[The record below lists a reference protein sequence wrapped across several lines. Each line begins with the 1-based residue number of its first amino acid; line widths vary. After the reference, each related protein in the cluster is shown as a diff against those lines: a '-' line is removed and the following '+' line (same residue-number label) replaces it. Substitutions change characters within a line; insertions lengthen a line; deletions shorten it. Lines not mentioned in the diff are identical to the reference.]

1 MEAFLPDSIKN
12 IIDALEKTR
21 NPDNRALNEIVAH
34 SGVAE
39 KDFSSFRN
47 FAYSANESY
56 GRRLLF
62 DSNRFKI
69 LLMSWRKNDFTSIH
83 NHGATEWGCVYF
95 MGKATHRIYENEN
108 AMLKMKRKDY
118 FEPGQIADVCGDF
131 IHIMGNSGNKDFL
144 TLHIYGS
151 NDNQTIDNA
160 LVEVYAP
167 EHGKLYITNG
177 EAYLNIKKELVKAA
191 YDFNTIAP
199 EAAVDYLLLVK
210 PFYERIM
217 NETVVRKINSM
228 LKTLS

>member
-1 MEAFLPDSIKN
+1 MEAFLPDSVKN
-12 IIDALEKTR
+12 IIDALEKTL
-21 NPDNRALNEIVAH
+21 NPDNFVLNEIVARA
-34 SGVAE
+34 GVAE
-39 KDFSSFRN
+39 KDFSSFPN
-47 FAYSANESY
+47 FTYPANESY

-62 DSNRFKI
+62 NSNRFKI

-83 NHGATEWGCVYF
+83 NHGATAWGCVYF
-95 MGKATHRIYENEN
+95 MGKAMHRIYTNEN

-131 IHIMGNSGNKDFL
+131 IHIMGNSGHQDFL

-151 NDNQTIDNA
+151 DEAQTINNA
-160 LVEVYAP
+160 LAEVYAP
-167 EHGKLYITNG
+167 EYGKLYITNG
-177 EAYLNIKKELVKAA
+177 EAYLNINKELVKAE
-191 YDFNTIAP
+191 YNFNPIDS
-199 EAAVDYLLLVK
+199 EALADYLMLVK

>member
-12 IIDALEKTR
+12 IIDSLEKTR
-21 NPDNRALNEIVAH
+21 NPDNRVLNEIVAN

-47 FAYSANESY
+47 FVYPANESY

-62 DSNRFKI
+62 NSNRFKI

-118 FEPGQIADVCGDF
+118 FETGQIADVCGDF
-131 IHIMGNSGNKDFL
+131 IHIMGNSGSCDFL

-151 NDNQTIDNA
+151 DSDSSGNESMAEI
-160 LVEVYAP
+160 YAP
-167 EHGKLYITNG
+167 EHNKLFYTHG
-177 EAYLNIKKELVKAA
+177 EAYLNISKELIRGEQ
-191 YDFNTIAP
+191 YFDQIDPDTL
-199 EAAVDYLLLVK
+199 VDYLILVK
-210 PFYERIM
+210 PFYERVN
-217 NETVVRKINSM
+217 NESALEKIKSAIKM
-228 LKTLS
+228 VS